1 LLPAGEYAAA
11 VVAGVLTLRDAL
23 RLVCERGRLV
33 QQHDGCRGVMY
44 AVRAT
49 AADVA
54 AALSRVDTHTLAHAS
69 MAACNGKQSCVLSGS
84 ESAVQKLISIL
95 PRGGSIRLGVSHA
108 FHSPLMRCIEIPFRA
123 VLNEV
128 QFSPVKEGVTF
139 VSTVRGRVVTSA
151 ELASVDYWVDH
162 MLLPVQYVD
171 AVRCAW
177 QQGGRTYLEMGPQD
191 TLTKLA
197 KRSLE
202 EINKVASTQ
211 SPAFTAFECMASLK

>member
-1 LLPAGEYAAA
+1 
-11 VVAGVLTLRDAL
+11 VVAGVLTLHDAL

-33 QQHDGCRGVMY
+33 QQYDGCRGVMY

-54 AALSRVDTHTLAHAS
+54 TALNRADASTLAHAS

-84 ESAVQKLISIL
+84 ESAVQKLISSL

-108 FHSPLMRCIEIPFRA
+108 FHSPLMRCIETPFRA

-128 QFSPVKEGVTF
+128 RFSPVKEGISF
-139 VSTVRGRVVTSA
+139 VSTVSGRAVTSA

-171 AVRCAW
+171 AVHCAW
-177 QQGGRTYLEMGPQD
+177 RLGGRTYLEMGPQD

-197 KRSLE
+197 KRTLE
-202 EINKVASTQ
+202 EIVKRASTQ
-211 SPAFTAFECMASLK
+211 SPDDSAFECVASLK